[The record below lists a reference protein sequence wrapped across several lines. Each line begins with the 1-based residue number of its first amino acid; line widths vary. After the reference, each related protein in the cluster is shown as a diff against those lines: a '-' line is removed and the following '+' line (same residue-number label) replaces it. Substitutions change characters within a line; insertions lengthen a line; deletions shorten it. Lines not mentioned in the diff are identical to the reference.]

1 MVHYQWGMYKE
12 GKQFSW
18 RQYRSMISANSELM
32 WEKSV
37 DAHRPTGRIPRS
49 ILEMAGKL
57 MIVMIL
63 DFAERYV
70 SASLF
75 DDLSRKTDGVAA

>member
-1 MVHYQWGMYKE
+1 MVSPVSVERDGREEPFGM
-12 GKQFSW
+12 
-18 RQYRSMISANSELM
+18 
-32 WEKSV
+32 SV
-37 DAHRPTGRIPRS
+37 NAHRPTGRIPRS

-70 SASLF
+70 SAGLF
-75 DDLSRKTDGVAA
+75 DHLSRKTDGVAA

>member
-1 MVHYQWGMYKE
+1 MATE

-18 RQYRSMISANSELM
+18 RLYRSMISANSELISTQVGIV

>member
-1 MVHYQWGMYKE
+1 MGRPVTFELDGREEPFGM
-12 GKQFSW
+12 
-18 RQYRSMISANSELM
+18 
-32 WEKSV
+32 SV
-37 DAHRPTGRIPRS
+37 NAHMPIGRIPRS

-57 MIVMIL
+57 IIVMIL

-75 DDLSRKTDGVAA
+75 DHLSRKTDGVAS